1 MEQLKANGKHIKTLK
16 KAIEMQYQKKV
27 EYYYTSTSW
36 ITFVFEDGSI
46 HEISMKDYNLF
57 ELYNV
62 LLKG

>member
-1 MEQLKANGKHIKTLK
+1 MEQLKANGKHIKTLQ

-36 ITFVFEDGSI
+36 ITFVFVDGSVR
-46 HEISMKDYNLF
+46 EISMKDYNLF
-57 ELYNV
+57 ELYYT

>member
-1 MEQLKANGKHIKTLK
+1 MEQLKADGKHIKTLQ
-16 KAIEMQYQKKV
+16 KAIEMTTQKKV
-27 EYYYTSTSW
+27 ESYRLTKSW

-46 HEISMKDYNLF
+46 REISMKDFNLF